1 MIAYSTIFKF
11 TVHVQHIIKCDKY
24 LVKLMTTE
32 MTISQ
37 AGSPYFVMY
46 SYCCGLGDQYH
57 NNIKM
62 YGLPI

>member
-1 MIAYSTIFKF
+1 M
-11 TVHVQHIIKCDKY
+11 CNKY